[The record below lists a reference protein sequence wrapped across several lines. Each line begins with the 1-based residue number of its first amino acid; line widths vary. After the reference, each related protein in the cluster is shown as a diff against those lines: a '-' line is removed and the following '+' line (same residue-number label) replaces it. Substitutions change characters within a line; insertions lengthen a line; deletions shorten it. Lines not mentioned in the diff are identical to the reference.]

1 MTGSKYIEERIKA
14 PKASGPALI
23 PFITAGYPNAEDFKQ
38 TLFEI
43 SKKADVIEIGV
54 PFSDP
59 MADGVT
65 IQRSSHMAIENGVTL
80 KWIFNQL
87 KEINLDTP
95 IVLMSY
101 LNPLYVFGMEELTKA
116 SLESGVDGFIV
127 PDLPIEESK
136 ELNDRLSEAGLALI
150 QLVTPATPKDR
161 IEMITN
167 QSSGFI
173 YAVTIKGVTGG
184 EDALS
189 ADVTDYLKQVQ
200 EIAKIPVCAGFG
212 IRDKSDVEML
222 ANHVDGIIVGFA
234 IVETIEQGN
243 SPTEFLDQLKNKLLR
258 RLPTQI
264 LQYFQHHLFYL
275 NEI

>member
-80 KWIFNQL
+80 KWIFNEL

-212 IRDKSDVEML
+212 IREKSDVEML
-222 ANHVDGIIVGFA
+222 ANHVDGIIVGSA

-243 SPTEFLDQLKNKLLR
+243 SPTDFLDQLKN
-258 RLPTQI
+258 
-264 LQYFQHHLFYL
+264 
-275 NEI
+275 

>member
-212 IRDKSDVEML
+212 IREKSDVEML
-222 ANHVDGIIVGFA
+222 ANHVDGIIVGSA

-243 SPTEFLDQLKNKLLR
+243 SPTDFLNQLKN
-258 RLPTQI
+258 
-264 LQYFQHHLFYL
+264 
-275 NEI
+275 

>member
-1 MTGSKYIEERIKA
+1 MIGGKYIEEKIRA
-14 PKASGPALI
+14 PKEPGPAI
-23 PFITAGYPNAEDFKQ
+23 VPFITAGYPNTKDFKQ
-38 TLFEI
+38 TLYEI

-80 KWIFNQL
+80 TWIFNQL
-87 KEINLDTP
+87 NEINLDTP

-101 LNPLYVFGMEELTKA
+101 LNPLYVFGMEELVDA

-136 ELNDRLSEAGLALI
+136 ELNQRLTEAGLALI

-161 IEMITN
+161 IEMISD
-167 QSSGFI
+167 QSRGFI
-173 YAVTIKGVTGG
+173 YAVTVKGVTGG

-189 ADVTDYLKQVQ
+189 ADVTEYLKQVQ
-200 EIAKIPVCAGFG
+200 EISKIPVCAGFG
-212 IRDKSDVEML
+212 IREKSDVEMI
-222 ANHVDGIIVGFA
+222 ADYVDGIIVGSA

-243 SPTEFLDQLKNKLLR
+243 SPTEFLDRLKN
-258 RLPTQI
+258 
-264 LQYFQHHLFYL
+264 
-275 NEI
+275 

>member
-87 KEINLDTP
+87 KEIYLDTP

-136 ELNDRLSEAGLALI
+136 ELNERLTESGLALI

-173 YAVTIKGVTGG
+173 YAVTVKGVTGG

-212 IRDKSDVEML
+212 IREKSDVEML
-222 ANHVDGIIVGFA
+222 ANHVDGIIVGSA

-243 SPTEFLDQLKNKLLR
+243 SPTEFLDQLKN
-258 RLPTQI
+258 
-264 LQYFQHHLFYL
+264 
-275 NEI
+275 

>member
-101 LNPLYVFGMEELTKA
+101 LNPLYVFGMAELVKA

-136 ELNDRLSEAGLALI
+136 EFNDRLSEAGLALI

-173 YAVTIKGVTGG
+173 YAVTVKGVTGG

-200 EIAKIPVCAGFG
+200 EISKIPVCAGFG
-212 IRDKSDVEML
+212 IREKSDVEML
-222 ANHVDGIIVGFA
+222 ANHVDGIIVGSA
-234 IVETIEQGN
+234 IVEAIEQGN
-243 SPTEFLDQLKNKLLR
+243 SPNEFLDQLKN
-258 RLPTQI
+258 
-264 LQYFQHHLFYL
+264 
-275 NEI
+275 

>member
-101 LNPLYVFGMEELTKA
+101 LNPLYVFGMEELVKA

-136 ELNDRLSEAGLALI
+136 EFNDRLFEAGLALI

-173 YAVTIKGVTGG
+173 YAVTVKGVTGG

-200 EIAKIPVCAGFG
+200 EISKIPVCAGFG
-212 IRDKSDVEML
+212 IREKSDVEML
-222 ANHVDGIIVGFA
+222 ANHVDGIIVGSA

-243 SPTEFLDQLKNKLLR
+243 SPTEFLDQLKN
-258 RLPTQI
+258 
-264 LQYFQHHLFYL
+264 
-275 NEI
+275 

>member
-116 SLESGVDGFIV
+116 SMESGVDGFIV

-212 IRDKSDVEML
+212 IREKSDVEML
-222 ANHVDGIIVGFA
+222 ANHVDGIIVGSA

-243 SPTEFLDQLKNKLLR
+243 SPTEFLDQLKNYRSKK
-258 RLPTQI
+258 
-264 LQYFQHHLFYL
+264 
-275 NEI
+275 EM

>member
-101 LNPLYVFGMEELTKA
+101 LNPLYVFGMEELAKA

-212 IRDKSDVEML
+212 IREKSDVEML
-222 ANHVDGIIVGFA
+222 ANHVDGIIVGSA

-243 SPTEFLDQLKNKLLR
+243 SPTEFLDQLKN
-258 RLPTQI
+258 
-264 LQYFQHHLFYL
+264 
-275 NEI
+275 

>member
-23 PFITAGYPNAEDFKQ
+23 PFITAGYPNTEDFKQ

-101 LNPLYVFGMEELTKA
+101 LNPLYVFGMEELVKA
-116 SLESGVDGFIV
+116 SLESGVDGFII

-136 ELNDRLSEAGLALI
+136 EFNDRLSEAGLALI

-173 YAVTIKGVTGG
+173 YAVTVKGVTGG

-200 EIAKIPVCAGFG
+200 EISKIPVCAGFG
-212 IRDKSDVEML
+212 IREKSDVEML
-222 ANHVDGIIVGFA
+222 ANHVDGIIVGSA
-234 IVETIEQGN
+234 IVEAIEQGN
-243 SPTEFLDQLKNKLLR
+243 SPTEFLDQLKN
-258 RLPTQI
+258 
-264 LQYFQHHLFYL
+264 
-275 NEI
+275 

>member
-65 IQRSSHMAIENGVTL
+65 IQRSSHTAIENGVTL

-189 ADVTDYLKQVQ
+189 ADVIDYLKQVQ

-212 IRDKSDVEML
+212 IREKSDVEML
-222 ANHVDGIIVGFA
+222 ANHVDGIIVGSA

-243 SPTEFLDQLKNKLLR
+243 SPTEFLDQLKN
-258 RLPTQI
+258 
-264 LQYFQHHLFYL
+264 
-275 NEI
+275 

>member
-101 LNPLYVFGMEELTKA
+101 LNPLYVFGMQELVKA

-136 ELNDRLSEAGLALI
+136 EFNGRLSKAGLALI

-212 IRDKSDVEML
+212 IREKSDVEML
-222 ANHVDGIIVGFA
+222 ANHVDGIIVGSA

-243 SPTEFLDQLKNKLLR
+243 SPTEFLDQLKN
-258 RLPTQI
+258 
-264 LQYFQHHLFYL
+264 
-275 NEI
+275 

>member
-101 LNPLYVFGMEELTKA
+101 LNPLYVFGMQELVKA
-116 SLESGVDGFIV
+116 SLKSGVDGFIV

-136 ELNDRLSEAGLALI
+136 EFNGRLSEAGLALI

-173 YAVTIKGVTGG
+173 YAVTVKGVTGG

-200 EIAKIPVCAGFG
+200 EISKIPVCAGFG
-212 IRDKSDVEML
+212 IREKSDVEML
-222 ANHVDGIIVGFA
+222 ANHVDGIIVGSA

-243 SPTEFLDQLKNKLLR
+243 SPTEFLDQLKN
-258 RLPTQI
+258 
-264 LQYFQHHLFYL
+264 
-275 NEI
+275 

>member
-136 ELNDRLSEAGLALI
+136 EFNDRLSEAGLALI

-212 IRDKSDVEML
+212 IREKSDVEML
-222 ANHVDGIIVGFA
+222 ANHVDGIIVGSA

-243 SPTEFLDQLKNKLLR
+243 SPTEFLDQLKN
-258 RLPTQI
+258 
-264 LQYFQHHLFYL
+264 
-275 NEI
+275 

>member
-1 MTGSKYIEERIKA
+1 MIGGKYIEEKIRS
-14 PKASGPALI
+14 PKEEGPALV
-23 PFITAGYPNAEDFKQ
+23 PFITAGYPSVEDFKE

-65 IQRSSHMAIENGVTL
+65 IQRSSRIAIENGVTL
-80 KWIFNQL
+80 TWILNQL
-87 KEINLDTP
+87 KEISLDTP

-101 LNPLYVFGMEELTKA
+101 LNPLYVFGMNELIQT

-136 ELNDRLSEAGLALI
+136 ELNDRLFEAGLALI

-173 YAVTIKGVTGG
+173 YAVTVKGVTGG

-200 EIAKIPVCAGFG
+200 EISKIPVCAGFG
-212 IRDKSDVEML
+212 IRQKSDVEML
-222 ANHVDGIIVGFA
+222 ANYVDGIIVGSA

-243 SPTEFLDQLKNKLLR
+243 SPTEFLDQLKN
-258 RLPTQI
+258 
-264 LQYFQHHLFYL
+264 
-275 NEI
+275 

>member
-101 LNPLYVFGMEELTKA
+101 LNPLYVFGMEELVEA

-136 ELNDRLSEAGLALI
+136 EFNDRLSEAGLALI

-161 IEMITN
+161 IEMIAN
-167 QSSGFI
+167 QSSGFV
-173 YAVTIKGVTGG
+173 YAVTVKGVTGG

-200 EIAKIPVCAGFG
+200 EISKIPVCAGFG
-212 IRDKSDVEML
+212 IREKSDVELL
-222 ANHVDGIIVGFA
+222 ANHVDGIIVGSA
-234 IVETIEQGN
+234 IVEAIEQGN
-243 SPTEFLDQLKNKLLR
+243 SPNEFLDQLKN
-258 RLPTQI
+258 
-264 LQYFQHHLFYL
+264 
-275 NEI
+275 

>member
-212 IRDKSDVEML
+212 IREKSDVEML
-222 ANHVDGIIVGFA
+222 ANHVNGIIVGSA

-243 SPTEFLDQLKNKLLR
+243 SPTDFLDQLKN
-258 RLPTQI
+258 
-264 LQYFQHHLFYL
+264 
-275 NEI
+275 

>member
-173 YAVTIKGVTGG
+173 YAVTIKGGTGG
-184 EDALS
+184 ENALS

-212 IRDKSDVEML
+212 IREKSDVEML
-222 ANHVDGIIVGFA
+222 ANHVDGIIVGSA

-243 SPTEFLDQLKNKLLR
+243 SPTEFLDKLKN
-258 RLPTQI
+258 
-264 LQYFQHHLFYL
+264 
-275 NEI
+275 

>member
-23 PFITAGYPNAEDFKQ
+23 PFITAGYPNAEGFKQ

-212 IRDKSDVEML
+212 IREKSDVEML
-222 ANHVDGIIVGFA
+222 ANHVDGIIVVSA

-243 SPTEFLDQLKNKLLR
+243 SPTEFLDQLKN
-258 RLPTQI
+258 
-264 LQYFQHHLFYL
+264 
-275 NEI
+275 

>member
-189 ADVTDYLKQVQ
+189 AHVTDYLKQVQ

-212 IRDKSDVEML
+212 IREKSDVEML
-222 ANHVDGIIVGFA
+222 ANHVDGIIVGSA

-243 SPTEFLDQLKNKLLR
+243 SPTEFLDQLKN
-258 RLPTQI
+258 
-264 LQYFQHHLFYL
+264 
-275 NEI
+275 

>member
-23 PFITAGYPNAEDFKQ
+23 PFITAGYPNTEDFKQ

-101 LNPLYVFGMEELTKA
+101 LNPLYVFGMEELVKA

-136 ELNDRLSEAGLALI
+136 EFNDRLSEAGLALI

-200 EIAKIPVCAGFG
+200 EISKIPVCAGFG
-212 IRDKSDVEML
+212 IREKSDVEML
-222 ANHVDGIIVGFA
+222 ANHVDGIIVGSA
-234 IVETIEQGN
+234 IVEAIEQGN
-243 SPTEFLDQLKNKLLR
+243 SPNEFLGQLKN
-258 RLPTQI
+258 
-264 LQYFQHHLFYL
+264 
-275 NEI
+275 

>member
-173 YAVTIKGVTGG
+173 YAVTVKGVTGG

-189 ADVTDYLKQVQ
+189 ADVTDYLKKVQ

-212 IRDKSDVEML
+212 IREKSDVEML
-222 ANHVDGIIVGFA
+222 ANHVDGIIVGSA

-243 SPTEFLDQLKNKLLR
+243 SPTEFLGQLKN
-258 RLPTQI
+258 
-264 LQYFQHHLFYL
+264 
-275 NEI
+275 

>member
-116 SLESGVDGFIV
+116 SMESGVDGFIV

-212 IRDKSDVEML
+212 IREKSDVEML
-222 ANHVDGIIVGFA
+222 ANHVDGIIVGSA

-243 SPTEFLDQLKNKLLR
+243 SPTEFLDQLKN
-258 RLPTQI
+258 
-264 LQYFQHHLFYL
+264 
-275 NEI
+275 

>member
-136 ELNDRLSEAGLALI
+136 KLNDRLSEAGLALI

-212 IRDKSDVEML
+212 IREKSDVEML
-222 ANHVDGIIVGFA
+222 ANHVDGIIVGSA

-243 SPTEFLDQLKNKLLR
+243 SPTEFLDQLKN
-258 RLPTQI
+258 
-264 LQYFQHHLFYL
+264 
-275 NEI
+275 

>member
-173 YAVTIKGVTGG
+173 YAVTIKGLTG
-184 EDALS
+184 E
-189 ADVTDYLKQVQ
+189 K
-200 EIAKIPVCAGFG
+200 
-212 IRDKSDVEML
+212 ML
-222 ANHVDGIIVGFA
+222 YR
-234 IVETIEQGN
+234 QM
-243 SPTEFLDQLKNKLLR
+243 
-258 RLPTQI
+258 
-264 LQYFQHHLFYL
+264 
-275 NEI
+275 

>member
-1 MTGSKYIEERIKA
+1 MNEHMFGGQYIEDRIKA
-14 PKASGPALI
+14 PKAPGPAII

-38 TLFEI
+38 TLYDLA
-43 SKKADVIEIGV
+43 KKADVIEIGV

-80 KWIFNQL
+80 TWIFSQL
-87 KEINLDTP
+87 KEIKLDTP

-101 LNPLYVFGMEELTKA
+101 LNPLYVFGLKELVEA
-116 SLESGVDGFIV
+116 SIESGVDGYIV

-136 ELNDRLSEAGLALI
+136 ELNDQLTDAGLALI
-150 QLVTPATPKDR
+150 QLVTPATPSDR
-161 IEMITN
+161 IEMITK

-173 YAVTIKGVTGG
+173 YAVTVKGVTGG

-189 ADVTDYLKQVQ
+189 ADVTDYLKQVH
-200 EIAKIPVCAGFG
+200 EISKIPVCAGFG
-212 IRDKSDVEML
+212 IRDKSDVEMI
-222 ANHVDGIIVGFA
+222 ADYVDGIIVGSA

-243 SPTEFLDQLKNKLLR
+243 SPTEFLDRLKN
-258 RLPTQI
+258 
-264 LQYFQHHLFYL
+264 
-275 NEI
+275 

>member
-23 PFITAGYPNAEDFKQ
+23 PFITAGYPNAEGFKQ

-212 IRDKSDVEML
+212 IREKSDVEML
-222 ANHVDGIIVGFA
+222 ANHVDGIIVGSA

-243 SPTEFLDQLKNKLLR
+243 SPTEFLGQLKN
-258 RLPTQI
+258 
-264 LQYFQHHLFYL
+264 
-275 NEI
+275 

>member
-212 IRDKSDVEML
+212 IREKSDVEML
-222 ANHVDGIIVGFA
+222 ANHVDGIIVGSA

-243 SPTEFLDQLKNKLLR
+243 SPTEFLDKLKN
-258 RLPTQI
+258 
-264 LQYFQHHLFYL
+264 
-275 NEI
+275 